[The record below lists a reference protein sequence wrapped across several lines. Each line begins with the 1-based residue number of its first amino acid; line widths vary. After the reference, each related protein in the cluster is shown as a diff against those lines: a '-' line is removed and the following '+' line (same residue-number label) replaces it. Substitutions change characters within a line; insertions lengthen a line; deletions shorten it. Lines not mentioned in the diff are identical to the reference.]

1 MCRIKTLD
9 GIHSK
14 NNQRFKGFTKGIH
27 VSSLDT
33 MQFVCDTKET
43 INYKVAAFNIGTKEP
58 GSDSQKIKHR
68 ASSDTNTQKAYF
80 AVLECLIS
88 QSMTTSMFTES
99 LQEIM

>member
-43 INYKVAAFNIGTKEP
+43 INYKVAAFNMGTKEP
-58 GSDSQKIKHR
+58 GFWEAQIHKR
-68 ASSDTNTQKAYF
+68 
-80 AVLECLIS
+80 
-88 QSMTTSMFTES
+88 
-99 LQEIM
+99 